1 MTLSER
7 TPAPRGK
14 AARRGT
20 RKGADVPAD
29 VFDPELFEELR
40 DLRGTGAM
48 LLALDD
54 LSSYLHDNLSDAVQV
69 APARADAFRMA
80 HFLVARSGLM
90 GFTALRD
97 ACMALQHACATGA
110 PFDAEF
116 ARAVDAATA
125 TRIMIATLPERY
137 A

>member
-1 MTLSER
+1 MTLSESAP
-7 TPAPRGK
+7 TPRGK

-20 RKGADVPAD
+20 RKGADVLAD

-54 LSSYLHDNLSDAVQV
+54 LSSYLRDNLSDTVQV
-69 APARADAFRMA
+69 APARDETFRMA

-90 GFTALRD
+90 GFIALRD

-125 TRIMIATLPERY
+125 TRATIGSLHERY